1 MGTGVTDTPCFATR
15 HSCRQGV
22 VYLSRVRVKAASL
35 PVSKAQRGPRKGIC
49 QLAFAKNSKQ
59 ASLGLPAVC
68 QRGEWGE
75 NLGVMVAAFLLL
87 VISPIS
93 EVRKGHFCSCA
104 SPALNEALWC
114 PRVGGPEACSC

>member
-1 MGTGVTDTPCFATR
+1 MSQTYLASPCGILASRALFTRPKCESKLPHCLSLR
-15 HSCRQGV
+15 HS
-22 VYLSRVRVKAASL
+22 VR
-35 PVSKAQRGPRKGIC
+35 PRKGIC
-49 QLAFAKNSKQ
+49 QLAFVKNSKQ

-68 QRGEWGE
+68 QRGERGE

-87 VISPIS
+87 IISPIS

-114 PRVGGPEACSC
+114 PRVRGPEACSY